1 MTDSSEPKKS
11 PVLDFE
17 GKKYSIS
24 NLAENTQKLIAA
36 MRVAD
41 AQLRF
46 HNDTIRVLSVGRQS
60 MGLQLKELLKE
71 ATPIE
76 S

>member
-1 MTDSSEPKKS
+1 MTDSAETKKS

-17 GKKYSIS
+17 GNKYSIS
-24 NLAENTQKLIAA
+24 SLPENTQKLIGA

-46 HNDTIRVLSVGRQS
+46 NNDNLRILQVGRQS
-60 MGLQLKELLKE
+60 MGLQLKELLKDE
-71 ATPIE
+71 TPME

>member
-1 MTDSSEPKKS
+1 MTDSAETKKS

-17 GKKYSIS
+17 GNKYSIS
-24 NLAENTQKLIAA
+24 SLPENTQKLIGA

-46 HNDTIRVLSVGRQS
+46 HNDTVRILQVGRQS
-60 MGLQLKELLKE
+60 MGLQLKELLKDE
-71 ATPIE
+71 TPI
-76 S
+76 

>member
-1 MTDSSEPKKS
+1 MTDSAETKKS

-17 GKKYSIS
+17 GNKYSIS
-24 NLAENTQKLIAA
+24 SLPENTQKLIGA

-46 HNDTIRVLSVGRQS
+46 HNDTVRILQVGRQS
-60 MGLQLKELLKE
+60 MGLQLKELLKDE
-71 ATPIE
+71 TPIE